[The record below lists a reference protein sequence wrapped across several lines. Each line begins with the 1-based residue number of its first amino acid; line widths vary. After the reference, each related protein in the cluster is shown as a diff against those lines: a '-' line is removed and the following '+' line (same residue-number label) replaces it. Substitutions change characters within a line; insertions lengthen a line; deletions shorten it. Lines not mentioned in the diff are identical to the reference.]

1 MAARDDLVLTRDD
14 DTAFAAEFF
23 PILEQVHGVAHHPA
37 GGQPRKMRARDIHN
51 AGEGGDQNEAADTIR
66 MLRKNRLGDRG
77 AEALASDNDAI
88 SIPARRNEVRSLR
101 SKRSQTGNFRFLK

>member
-66 MLRKNRLGDRG
+66 T
-77 AEALASDNDAI
+77 ALCGS
-88 SIPARRNEVRSLR
+88 P
-101 SKRSQTGNFRFLK
+101 